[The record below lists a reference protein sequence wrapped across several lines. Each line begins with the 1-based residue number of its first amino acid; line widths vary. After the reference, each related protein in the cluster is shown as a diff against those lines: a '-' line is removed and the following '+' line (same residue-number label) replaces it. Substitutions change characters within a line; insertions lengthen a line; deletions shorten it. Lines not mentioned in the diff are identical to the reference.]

1 MKHLS
6 SNTYH
11 ASPLIYHLSF
21 IISHLASI
29 IYHRAPISQHP
40 SSLFICNKGP
50 TKTPRVVCKLS
61 CARSLFGSG
70 PGGIT
75 PTHWYHTNCSGIGMP
90 ENPDIW
96 GSISSAIS
104 GPRSIP
110 RGGGASWSRP
120 ISGICRAA
128 PRRNAGSFLAMRSS
142 SGTVSAMRSHS

>member
-11 ASPLIYHLSF
+11 ASPLICHLSF
-21 IISHLASI
+21 IISHVASI

-61 CARSLFGSG
+61 RARSFFGSG

-96 GSISSAIS
+96 RVTLCNHGLDCRQRRMGVCMYAHSLAELLPPLESRILYP
-104 GPRSIP
+104 GV
-110 RGGGASWSRP
+110 WSDGCDRFF
-120 ISGICRAA
+120 GQ
-128 PRRNAGSFLAMRSS
+128 
-142 SGTVSAMRSHS
+142 